1 MAVSH
6 SSPGHIRANGSL
18 HHSDTHKHCAT
29 DTHEDMLTHFC
40 LRGCGKP
47 TLHLPR
53 KSERGRR
60 GGKWVWK
67 RGEGRGAKIGKRRWS
82 GVFEVGVGFE

>member
-53 KSERGRR
+53 KREGGGGREMGVEEGRAEEQRLERGD
-60 GGKWVWK
+60 GQEFLKL
-67 RGEGRGAKIGKRRWS
+67 E
-82 GVFEVGVGFE
+82 

>member
-1 MAVSH
+1 MKRWAVVSH
-6 SSPGHIRANGSL
+6 SSLGHDRENGSL
-18 HHSDTHKHCAT
+18 RRSDTQTLAQS

-53 KSERGRR
+53 MERWRKRRR
-60 GGKWVWK
+60 GK
-67 RGEGRGAKIGKRRWS
+67 RDVE
-82 GVFEVGVGFE
+82 E

>member
-53 KSERGRR
+53 KRE
-60 GGKWVWK
+60 GGGGEGNGCG
-67 RGEGRGAKIGKRRWS
+67 RGEGRGTKIGKRRWS
-82 GVFEVGVGFE
+82 GVFEAGVGFE